1 LNEKE
6 INMKTYRTLSNRV
19 APLFLAAIVGMAGWA
34 STASAADSMATKM
47 VPITNLATPKSAL
60 IGAPEGVVFS
70 GQAMVKSRRAL
81 DPDGESKLL
90 LSIDM
95 SGITALGSS
104 SGAKYVLWSQDQVI
118 RPLSASQQI
127 EIIFPFSKT
136 AMDSVSTVRTG
147 VATFALVV
155 DPATGTITSASG
167 TAVSR

>member
-6 INMKTYRTLSNRV
+6 INMKTYRNLSNRITL
-19 APLFLAAIVGMAGWA
+19 LFLAAIVGMAGWA
-34 STASAADSMATKM
+34 STAGAVDAMATKM
-47 VPITNLATPKSAL
+47 VPITNLAAPKSAL

-95 SGITALGSS
+95 SGITGLGSS
-104 SGAKYVLWSQDQVI
+104 GARYVLWSRDQVI
-118 RPLSASQQI
+118 RPLSATQQI
-127 EIIFPFSKT
+127 EIVFPFSKT